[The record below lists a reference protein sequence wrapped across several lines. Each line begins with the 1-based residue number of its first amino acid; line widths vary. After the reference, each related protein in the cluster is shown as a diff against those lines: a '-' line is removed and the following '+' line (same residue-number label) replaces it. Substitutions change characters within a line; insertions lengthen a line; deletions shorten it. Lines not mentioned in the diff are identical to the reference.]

1 MSCASRSAG
10 LALGFSCAAGCGAA
24 GAAACGLA
32 GAGAG
37 PLRASA
43 SRRAWAMSAASRAE
57 SFSLS
62 MANSQLDEDDI
73 ELLLPVARLDLHR
86 NGLADEIA
94 EHREGLRLLLEEQVD
109 HRLRREDAELARVEL
124 PRLAQDLAQDL
135 VRDGPPR
142 LAAAAPA
149 AGGAGLAQHLL
160 QGLAGALARHLDQ
173 AQPRKSVHGD
183 PRAVARERLA
193 ELGEHRGAVVRRFH
207 VDEIDDDD
215 APEVPQAQLAR
226 DHLRRLEIGLEDRV
240 VEIAGAAVA
249 AALHVDLAH
258 RPLL

>member
-10 LALGFSCAAGCGAA
+10 LALGFSCAAAGAEYGVSAA
-24 GAAACGLA
+24 GAD
-32 GAGAG
+32 

-109 HRLRREDAELARVEL
+109 HRLRR
-124 PRLAQDLAQDL
+124 
-135 VRDGPPR
+135 
-142 LAAAAPA
+142 
-149 AGGAGLAQHLL
+149 
-160 QGLAGALARHLDQ
+160 
-173 AQPRKSVHGD
+173 
-183 PRAVARERLA
+183 
-193 ELGEHRGAVVRRFH
+193 
-207 VDEIDDDD
+207 
-215 APEVPQAQLAR
+215 
-226 DHLRRLEIGLEDRV
+226 
-240 VEIAGAAVA
+240 
-249 AALHVDLAH
+249 
-258 RPLL
+258 